1 MQPKGSKIW
10 FPAKTGFGWGWGPP
24 VCWQGWAVLG
34 VWIALVAG
42 GPFLIQENGLYV
54 AYCVI
59 LALALTAICYL
70 KGEKPRWRWGKD

>member
-10 FPAKTGFGWGWGPP
+10 FPAKTYGWGWGPP

-42 GPFLIQENGLYV
+42 GPFLIQDTGLCV
-54 AYCVI
+54 AYSAI
-59 LALALTAICYL
+59 LTFALIAICFL
-70 KGEKPRWRWGKD
+70 KGEKPRSRWGKD